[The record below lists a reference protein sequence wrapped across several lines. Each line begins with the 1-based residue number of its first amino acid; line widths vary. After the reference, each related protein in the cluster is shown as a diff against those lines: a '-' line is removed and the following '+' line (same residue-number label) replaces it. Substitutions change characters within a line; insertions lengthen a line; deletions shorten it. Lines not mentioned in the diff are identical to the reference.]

1 MRKNPPQALSDV
13 LKKVVEDLSQAKR
26 KDIFTIC
33 SGWASVVG
41 RELARHTRPAA
52 LKKGT
57 LTVFVDDSAW
67 FYQANLQKAEFLAA
81 LKKKVGKGKI
91 QKILLRIGKVR

>member
-1 MRKNPPQALSDV
+1 MRKIEPQAIGDV
-13 LKKVVEDLSQAKR
+13 LKKVVEDLGPVKK

-33 SGWASVVG
+33 SSWGSIVG
-41 RELARHTRPAA
+41 KELKGHTRPAA
-52 LKKGT
+52 LKQGT

-67 FYQANLQKAEFLAA
+67 FYQANLQKEKFLAA
-81 LKKKVGKGKI
+81 LKKKVGEKTI